1 MRESLDRRPAPELTA
16 LRTQLGA
23 IVKNVSAY
31 ARSARQLGITDKAGL
46 EESLDRLDA
55 YLLAPDV
62 YGVLKDFQAEAL
74 YDANVILHA
83 AYRIAAHDRDPN
95 SEITK
100 EAFGRACEALRKFWT
115 SMGEVSTSD

>member
-1 MRESLDRRPAPELTA
+1 MRESLDHLPALERVA

-46 EESLDRLDA
+46 EESLDRLNA

-74 YDANVILHA
+74 YDANVTLHA
-83 AYRIAAHDRDPN
+83 AFKTATAERDPN
-95 SEITK
+95 GATAK
-100 EAFGRACEALRKFWT
+100 EAFGRACDALRKFWS
-115 SMGEVSTSD
+115 SMGEVSST

>member
-83 AYRIAAHDRDPN
+83 AYRIATHDRDPN
-95 SEITK
+95 GEITK
-100 EAFGRACEALRKFWT
+100 EAFGRACEALRKFWA